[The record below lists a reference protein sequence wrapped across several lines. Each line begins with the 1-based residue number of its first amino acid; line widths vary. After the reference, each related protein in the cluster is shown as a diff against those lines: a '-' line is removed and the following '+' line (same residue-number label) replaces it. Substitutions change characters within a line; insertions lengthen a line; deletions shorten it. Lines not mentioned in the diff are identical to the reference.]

1 MAKTNAKQRLRARRR
16 RERLR
21 STFLWVAA
29 GIAVIAVL
37 AALVWSSI
45 RPPGG
50 EAVPVMAS
58 VQHVAEGQDPGPF
71 NTDPPTSGPHYASP
85 LKAGFYDEP
94 MVADL
99 GPYPEGYLL
108 HNLEH
113 GYVILWYNCQ
123 LLTQTECGQLKEQL
137 QEVIEDARSIK
148 VIAFPWPILEVP
160 VVATSW
166 GRMMTFDEFS
176 PRQALAFVRS
186 NRNKAPE
193 PQAQ

>member
-99 GPYPEGYLL
+99 GPYPEDT
-108 HNLEH
+108 
-113 GYVILWYNCQ
+113 CC
-123 LLTQTECGQLKEQL
+123 TT
-137 QEVIEDARSIK
+137 SST
-148 VIAFPWPILEVP
+148 
-160 VVATSW
+160 ATSSS
-166 GRMMTFDEFS
+166 GITASFS
-176 PRQALAFVRS
+176 RRQNAVNSKSSSR
-186 NRNKAPE
+186 R
-193 PQAQ
+193 